1 MLDEFVRRA
10 LSEDLGDGDHTS
22 LACINE
28 HEKSAARLEVRER
41 GILAGIGVAKRVFE
55 LYDSSLEIEILKN
68 DGDSV
73 IEGDIAFI
81 VKGSARSILSTERL
95 VLNLMQRMSGIATK
109 THQMVEMISHT
120 DAILLDTRKTTP
132 GMRFIEKEAVAI
144 GGGGNHRFGLYDM
157 IMIKDNH
164 IDYAGGISRAIQKTH
179 TYLDANNKKLKIEVE
194 VRSLNELDEVL
205 TEGKVHRIMLD
216 NFSPKEIENALK
228 RIPQEYEIEASGGIT
243 EENIVAYAETGVD
256 FISVGALTHSVKS
269 LDLSLK
275 AYT

>member
-28 HEKSAARLEVRER
+28 DEKSAARLEVRER

-81 VKGSARSILSTERL
+81 VEGSARSILSTERL

-179 TYLDANNKKLKIEVE
+179 TYLDANNKKLKIEIE

-228 RIPQEYEIEASGGIT
+228 RIPQEYETEASGGIT